1 MIRHAQDFAKMILE
15 RLSHV
20 ITQDEQ
26 VDLPIQP
33 LSPLKT
39 MSAALPSLPSLDIST
54 YFYGILDCARQ
65 LSKVIEQDSLP
76 LAFPALMTRIIARA
90 KEPRF
95 RWKAVSFLRGNTSPL
110 SDPI

>member
-1 MIRHAQDFAKMILE
+1 MMIRHAQDFAKMILE

-26 VDLPIQP
+26 VDLATQP
-33 LSPLKT
+33 LSPLKS
-39 MSAALPSLPSLDIST
+39 MSAALPSLDIST

-65 LSKVIEQDSLP
+65 LSKVIEQDGLP
-76 LAFPALMTRIIARA
+76 LAFPALMTRIIVKA

-95 RWKAVSFLRGNTSPL
+95 RWKAVSFLRRDTSPL

>member
-1 MIRHAQDFAKMILE
+1 MILE

-20 ITQDEQ
+20 ITQD
-26 VDLPIQP
+26 DLPIQP
-33 LSPLKT
+33 LSPLMS
-39 MSAALPSLPSLDIST
+39 MSAALPSLDIST

-76 LAFPALMTRIIARA
+76 LAFRALITRIIAKA

-95 RWKAVSFLRGNTSPL
+95 RWKAVSFLRRDTSPL
-110 SDPI
+110 SDPV